1 MAIHLRHEQ
10 ATLARLGLLPSG
22 RLSLTLIDPLRSQ
35 WESSHLLD
43 RGHDRKAKSLEA
55 YLNDIMVAIL
65 TGAAIVRHN
74 RIAAEIASIGG
85 RKLEAHLREQERRRY
100 EAQVDAFIEGKAD
113 ELARLQKI
121 LSFRDYVSR
130 QYTDAAS
137 REQDPTFRAASDLV
151 ERLQRSLSVDAVG
164 QAFGAQAHGR
174 G

>member
-1 MAIHLRHEQ
+1 M
-10 ATLARLGLLPSG
+10 G

-35 WESSHLLD
+35 WESSHLLG
-43 RGHDRKAKSLEA
+43 RWHDRKAKSLEA
-55 YLNDIMVAIL
+55 YLNDIMIAIL

-74 RIAAEIASIGG
+74 RIAAEIAEH
-85 RKLEAHLREQERRRY
+85 RRQEAYEAHLREQERLRY

-130 QYTDAAS
+130 QYADAAS
-137 REQDPTFRAASDLV
+137 REQDPTFGAASDLV

-164 QAFGAQAHGR
+164 QAFGAQAYSR